1 MSFQIWNR
9 RYTGSKYKL
18 SQWIFELI
26 QTHCQGQSFC
36 DLFAGTGIIAA
47 KASEYYSKIII
58 NDLLYSNEIIYR
70 AFFTKHNISNTT
82 IKNYFYNFNKLNANE
97 LPDNYFSKNFA
108 NKFFSYNDCKK
119 IGYIREKLKN
129 SLLPEKDK
137 NILISSLLYSADK
150 CANTVGHYDA
160 YRKGVSLQ
168 DKFYFDLIQPLPH
181 NSSIEIYRTDAN
193 QLVKNLSAD
202 IFYIDPPYNSRQY
215 SRFYHLLEN
224 LTTWRKP
231 NLYGTALKPE
241 PENISEYC
249 KTKATATFEDLIK
262 NIQAKYLVV
271 SYNNT
276 YNSKSGSSKNKI
288 LLEDLTKILSQKGE
302 LLQFEKKH
310 NFFNAGKTDFDDH
323 KEFIFIV
330 KV

>member
-18 SQWIFELI
+18 SQWILELI

-47 KASEYYSKIII
+47 TASKYYPQVII
-58 NDLLYSNEIIYR
+58 NDLLYSNEIIYH
-70 AFFTKHNISNTT
+70 AFFTAYNINNST
-82 IKNYFYNFNKLNANE
+82 IKNYFYKFNKLIADD
-97 LPDNYFSKNFA
+97 LPDNYFSDNFA

-119 IGYIREKLKN
+119 IGYIREELE
-129 SLLPEKDK
+129 STLLPKNDK
-137 NILISSLLYSADK
+137 NILLSSLLYSADK

-181 NSSIEIYRTDAN
+181 NGKIDIYRTDAN
-193 QLVKNLSAD
+193 QLIKNICAD

-231 NLYGTALKPE
+231 KLHGTALKPE

-249 KTKATATFEDLIK
+249 KTAATATFEDLIK
-262 NIQAKYLVV
+262 NIQTKYLVV

-288 LLEDLTKILSQKGE
+288 LLEDLIRILSQKGE

-310 NFFNAGKTDFDDH
+310 NFFNAGKTEFEDH

>member
-36 DLFAGTGIIAA
+36 DLFAGTGVIAA
-47 KASEYYSKIII
+47 KASEYFPQIII
-58 NDLLYSNEIIYR
+58 NDLLFSNEVIYHS
-70 AFFTKHNISNTT
+70 FFTKHDINNAI
-82 IKNYFYNFNKLNANE
+82 IKDYFLKFNNLNANE
-97 LPDNYFSKNFA
+97 LSDNYFSNNFA

-119 IGYIREKLKN
+119 IGYIREKLENTSLSKN
-129 SLLPEKDK
+129 NKDILL
-137 NILISSLLYSADK
+137 SSLLYSADK

-160 YRKGVSLQ
+160 YRKGCTLQ
-168 DKFYFDLIQPLPH
+168 DKFYFDLIQPIKTK
-181 NSSIEIYRTDAN
+181 SEIEIYRADAN
-193 QLVKNLSAD
+193 QLVRNISAD

-224 LTTWRKP
+224 LTTWNKP
-231 NLYGTALKPE
+231 QLHGVALKPE
-241 PENISEYC
+241 PENLSEYC
-249 KTKATATFEDLIK
+249 KTSATKTFDDLIK
-262 NIQAKYLVV
+262 NIQCKYLVV

-276 YNSKSGSSKNKI
+276 YTSQSGSSKNKI
-288 LLEDLTKILSQKGE
+288 LLEDLTSILARKGN

-310 NFFNAGKTDFDDH
+310 NFFNAGKTNFEDH

>member
-26 QTHCQGQSFC
+26 QSHCQGQSFC
-36 DLFAGTGIIAA
+36 DLFAGTGVIAA
-47 KASEYYSKIII
+47 KASEYFSRIII
-58 NDLLYSNEIIYR
+58 NDLLYSNEVIYHS
-70 AFFTKHNISNTT
+70 FFSTYDINNTT
-82 IKNYFYNFNKLNANE
+82 IKNNFLKFNKLDAKT
-97 LPDNYFSKNFA
+97 LPDNYFSENFA

-119 IGYIREKLKN
+119 IGYIREELENISIPKN
-129 SLLPEKDK
+129 DKDILL
-137 NILISSLLYSADK
+137 SSLLYSVDK

-160 YRKGVSLQ
+160 YRKGTILQ
-168 DKFYFDLIQPLPH
+168 DKFYFDLIQPLTPKGK
-181 NSSIEIYRTDAN
+181 IEIYRADAN
-193 QLVKNLSAD
+193 QLVKNISAD

-224 LTTWRKP
+224 LTTWNKP
-231 NLYGTALKPE
+231 QLYGVALKPE
-241 PENISEYC
+241 PENLSEYC
-249 KTKATATFEDLIK
+249 KTNATKVFEDLIK
-262 NIQAKYLVV
+262 NIQCKYLVV

-288 LLEDLTKILSQKGE
+288 LLDNLTSILATKGK
-302 LLQFEKKH
+302 LLQFEKKY
-310 NFFNAGKTDFDDH
+310 NFFNAGKTNFEDH